1 MSVIQLNV
9 KLTPQ
14 DLRQALA
21 QLDTPELDNL
31 VSELLLIKAQ
41 RHAPLLPKEQ
51 SALLQKINQGLPS
64 TQQDRFAYLTSRR
77 QAGSLTGDEH
87 DELIRLNQKL
97 EARTI
102 ERLQYLVEL
111 AQLRQ
116 IPLPELLDE
125 LGLDKP
131 NYV

>member
-9 KLTPQ
+9 KLSPQ

-41 RHAPLLPKEQ
+41 RHTPRLPAEQ
-51 SALLQKINQGLPS
+51 SVLLQKINQGLPS
-64 TQQDRFAYLTSRR
+64 AQQDRFTYLTSKR
-77 QAGSLTGDEH
+77 QASNLTPDEYN
-87 DELIRLNQKL
+87 ELIRLNQKL
-97 EARTI
+97 EARTV

-116 IPLPELLDE
+116 MPLPQLLRELE
-125 LGLDKP
+125 LDKP

>member
-9 KLTPQ
+9 KLSPQ

-21 QLDTPELDNL
+21 QLDTLELDNL
-31 VSELLLIKAQ
+31 VSELLLIRAQ

-64 TQQDRFAYLTSRR
+64 VQQERFTYLTFRR
-77 QAGSLTGDEH
+77 QAGTLTPDEH

-97 EARTI
+97 EARTV

-116 IPLPELLDE
+116 IPLPQLLRE